1 MLTPGEKSR
10 YSRHLLLPE
19 FGEEGQE
26 RLKQAKVL
34 VVGAG
39 GLGSPSLLYLAAS
52 GVGTIGIVDF
62 DVVETNNLHRQVLY
76 NAGDVGQM
84 KVEAAVRN
92 LERLNPAV
100 SIVSHPVRLTSENA
114 IEIISQYDLVLDG
127 TDNFATRYLVND
139 ACVLTHTPN
148 VYASIYRY
156 DGQVSVFC
164 TENGPCYRCVFPEPP
179 PPGSVPS
186 CAEGGVLGV
195 LPGLLGTLQA
205 TEAVKWLAGLG
216 ESLVGRLLLVDA
228 LDMTFKTLK
237 IQADPECVVCGE
249 RPTLDKLID
258 YDLFCG
264 GLPAQGVQSEVT
276 ETAHINHPLQP
287 DPMFFGPSIPSISV
301 VELQD
306 KKSSNEDFLLLDVR
320 QPEELTIADIGGT
333 LIPMDE
339 LPTRLDEVKAFKDRD
354 IIVMCRTGARSAMVV
369 QWLQNQGLERVF
381 NLDGGIA
388 AWSRQIDSSIA
399 LY

>member
-100 SIVSHPVRLTSENA
+100 SIVSHPVSLTSENA
-114 IEIISQYDLVLDG
+114 IEIISQYDFVLDG

>member
-1 MLTPGEKSR
+1 VLTPGEKSR

-237 IQADPECVVCGE
+237 IQADPEC
-249 RPTLDKLID
+249 
-258 YDLFCG
+258 FCG

>member
-100 SIVSHPVRLTSENA
+100 SIVSHPVSLTSENA
-114 IEIISQYDLVLDG
+114 IEIISQYDFVLDG

-258 YDLFCG
+258 YYLFCG
-264 GLPAQGVQSEVT
+264 
-276 ETAHINHPLQP
+276 
-287 DPMFFGPSIPSISV
+287 
-301 VELQD
+301 
-306 KKSSNEDFLLLDVR
+306 
-320 QPEELTIADIGGT
+320 
-333 LIPMDE
+333 
-339 LPTRLDEVKAFKDRD
+339 
-354 IIVMCRTGARSAMVV
+354 
-369 QWLQNQGLERVF
+369 
-381 NLDGGIA
+381 
-388 AWSRQIDSSIA
+388 
-399 LY
+399 

>member
-1 MLTPGEKSR
+1 VLTPGEKSR

-39 GLGSPSLLYLAAS
+39 GLGSPSLLYLTAS

-76 NAGDVGQM
+76 NAGDVGHM

-114 IEIISQYDLVLDG
+114 IEIISKYDLVLDG

-139 ACVLTHTPN
+139 ACVLTRTPN

-216 ESLVGRLLLVDA
+216 EPLVGKLLLVDA
-228 LDMTFKTLK
+228 MDMSFKTLK
-237 IQADPECVVCGE
+237 FPADPECIVCGE

-258 YDLFCG
+258 YELFCG
-264 GLPAQGVQSEVT
+264 GVQAEVAEFEDNYPPSKVDT
-276 ETAHINHPLQP
+276 
-287 DPMFFGPSIPSISV
+287 MFFGPTIPSISV
-301 VELQD
+301 VELRD
-306 KKSSNEDFLLLDVR
+306 KQSKEEDFLLLDVR

-333 LIPMDE
+333 LIPMEE

-354 IIVMCRTGARSAMVV
+354 IIVMCRSGARSAMVV
-369 QWLQNQGLERVF
+369 QWLQNQGLERVY